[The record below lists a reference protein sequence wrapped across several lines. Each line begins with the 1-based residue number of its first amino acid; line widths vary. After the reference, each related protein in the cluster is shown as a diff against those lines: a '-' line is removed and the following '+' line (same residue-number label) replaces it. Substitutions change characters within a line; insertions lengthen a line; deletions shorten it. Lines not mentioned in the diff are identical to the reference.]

1 MGQSDKN
8 LLWTLTITSP
18 LLRVETQTNNE
29 LLEAYEIELDTN
41 HPDNDPEVSNN

>member
-18 LLRVETQTNNE
+18 LLRVDTQINNE
-29 LLEAYEIELDTN
+29 LFEAYEIELELTILTTILK
-41 HPDNDPEVSNN
+41 